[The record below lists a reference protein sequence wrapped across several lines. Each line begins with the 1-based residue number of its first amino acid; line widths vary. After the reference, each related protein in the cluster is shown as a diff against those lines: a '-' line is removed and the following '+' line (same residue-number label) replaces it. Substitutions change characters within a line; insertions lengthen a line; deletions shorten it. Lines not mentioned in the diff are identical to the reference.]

1 MTFCR
6 KSMRRSLIKKKV
18 RISQKV
24 RDLTSEQL
32 GEVVNR
38 IKENCAQA
46 YKEFDLD
53 TCQIFVDNIPKSI
66 FEDIA
71 KYIDSC
77 APDEWPANQKKIKR

>member
-1 MTFCR
+1 MEA
-6 KSMRRSLIKKKV
+6 LKKDDFLQLEEHEEVAYQEKV

-71 KYIDSC
+71 K
-77 APDEWPANQKKIKR
+77 